1 MKKLLFFLLAFPL
14 LLYSQINESD
24 TLRVKAQLALSG
36 VWQEGNVET
45 QIFRAKQGLTYRPF
59 NGWVVKSQNSYVYQA
74 FGGTKADED
83 ILSLNFLYLN
93 PERRLYPQ
101 VLGFVSNNFRRA
113 IDLRYLLGMGIT
125 YQLME
130 KKNQWLKFSISSEFE
145 KTKFNQSDFNQSQYN
160 GSSSISTWRGTLWI
174 NGRYALLDK
183 KLVLTHESF
192 LQPSLQSSDNYRWQ
206 ADLGLEIPLVKY
218 LNFKINYLHAFESI
232 VIEGQQR
239 EDQFLTFG
247 FSIKSY

>member
-45 QIFRAKQGLTYRPF
+45 QIFRAKQGLTYRPL

-101 VLGFVSNNFRRA
+101 VLGFVSTNFRRA

-218 LNFKINYLHAFESI
+218 LNFKINCLHAFESI

>member
-1 MKKLLFFLLAFPL
+1 MKKLLFFLLSFPL

-101 VLGFVSNNFRRA
+101 VLGFVSTNFRRA

-232 VIEGQQR
+232 VIQGQQR

>member
-101 VLGFVSNNFRRA
+101 VLGFVSTNFRRA